1 MGHTTLYYKFNHR
14 GVDSVTVDMMKN
26 DKNVDFK
33 FSKVIVH
40 MDLNDL
46 ERIKEIL
53 LNKKATPD
61 NIRKLEKIDEVINKK
76 REMKTQMERVLNDC

>member
-1 MGHTTLYYKFNHR
+1 
-14 GVDSVTVDMMKN
+14 MKN
-26 DKNVDFK
+26 DKNADFK

>member
-1 MGHTTLYYKFNHR
+1 M
-14 GVDSVTVDMMKN
+14 TVDMMKN

>member
-1 MGHTTLYYKFNHR
+1 M
-14 GVDSVTVDMMKN
+14 TVDMMKN
-26 DKNVDFK
+26 DKNADFK

-61 NIRKLEKIDEVINKK
+61 NIRKLEKIDEVIRDRNK
-76 REMKTQMERVLNDC
+76 RDEYMNRSLGG

>member
-1 MGHTTLYYKFNHR
+1 
-14 GVDSVTVDMMKN
+14 MKN

>member
-1 MGHTTLYYKFNHR
+1 
-14 GVDSVTVDMMKN
+14 MMKN